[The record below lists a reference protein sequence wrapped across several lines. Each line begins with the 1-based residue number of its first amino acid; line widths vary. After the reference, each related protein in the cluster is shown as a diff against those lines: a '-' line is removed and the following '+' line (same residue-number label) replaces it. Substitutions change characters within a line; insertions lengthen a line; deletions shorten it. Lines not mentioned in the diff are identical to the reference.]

1 MPSSKSSERSSRSE
15 RERPTRQSAEN
26 SEEIT
31 QVQDQRLFIR
41 NSHNVDVTQ
50 TEIEGI
56 IAIQAALQAAIEA
69 VIVVLGSD
77 DNAEVKNLQKIAQSL
92 EVTQVESQR
101 VAIIDSDGI
110 TVRQTELQ
118 IDVVVQA
125 AIQLLAQLA
134 LRVG

>member
-1 MPSSKSSERSSRSE
+1 MSSSKSSERSSRSE
-15 RERPTRQSAEN
+15 RPTRQRAEN

-31 QVQDQRLFIR
+31 QIQDQRLFIR